1 MSAVAGV
8 AGISGTVG
16 DGGTA
21 TSARLTSP
29 NGIIGTPNGDLY
41 IADWG
46 NHAIRKLD
54 KANGNLA
61 TVAGTLDST
70 GAAGDGGAATSPN
83 LNGPSDVFVDSTNNI
98 YIADANNNKI
108 RKIDGTKSVIT
119 MMCGTGSASFSGDK
133 GAATSATP
141 NHPYG
146 VRVTAGVS
154 PGSKQS

>member
-1 MSAVAGV
+1 M
-8 AGISGTVG
+8 
-16 DGGTA
+16 
-21 TSARLTSP
+21 
-29 NGIIGTPNGDLY
+29 
-41 IADWG
+41 
-46 NHAIRKLD
+46 
-54 KANGNLA
+54 
-61 TVAGTLDST
+61 AGTLGSS
-70 GAAGDGGAATSPN
+70 GAAGDGGAAT
-83 LNGPSDVFVDSTNNI
+83 LATLYGPFDVFVDSTNNI

>member
-1 MSAVAGV
+1 MFVSPIPEIMSTVAGV
-8 AGISGTVG
+8 ASISGTVG

-54 KANGNLA
+54 KANGNLT
-61 TVAGTLDST
+61 TVAGTLGST
-70 GAAGDGGAATSPN
+70 RAAGDGGT
-83 LNGPSDVFVDSTNNI
+83 
-98 YIADANNNKI
+98 
-108 RKIDGTKSVIT
+108 
-119 MMCGTGSASFSGDK
+119 
-133 GAATSATP
+133 ATSANL

-146 VRVTAGVS
+146 VRVPAGVS